1 MLIML
6 FDSKLLTSLSL
17 SFLTCKMKIIIPIL
31 QVCCE
36 VNDLICAKWLV
47 LSLVYYR
54 GFPDDSAG
62 KESACNAGD
71 TGYTGSNSGL
81 GRSPGGNGNG
91 VVQFSCLKNPTGKKP
106 WIFIGR
112 TDAEAEVPIL
122 QAPNM
127 KNQLIGKDP
136 DTGKEWRQKE
146 KGTVQDVMVR

>member
-17 SFLTCKMKIIIPIL
+17 SFLTCKMKIIIPTL

-36 VNDLICAKWLV
+36 VNDLINTKWLV

-62 KESACNAGD
+62 EESACSAGD
-71 TGYTGSNSGL
+71 TGYTGSISGL
-81 GRSPGGNGNG
+81 GRSPGGNGNTF
-91 VVQFSCLKNPTGKKP
+91 QYSCLKSPIGKKL
-106 WIFIGR
+106 WIFTGR

-122 QAPNM
+122 QPPNV

-146 KGTVQDVMVR
+146 KGTVQDAMVR